1 METTLIIVSEDSR
14 TDAKKRITLEGT
26 VYYRKK
32 VSQFMVGGGRVQ
44 SAVYT

>member
-1 METTLIIVSEDSR
+1 MEATFIIVSEDSGI
-14 TDAKKRITLEGT
+14 DAKKRKTLEGT